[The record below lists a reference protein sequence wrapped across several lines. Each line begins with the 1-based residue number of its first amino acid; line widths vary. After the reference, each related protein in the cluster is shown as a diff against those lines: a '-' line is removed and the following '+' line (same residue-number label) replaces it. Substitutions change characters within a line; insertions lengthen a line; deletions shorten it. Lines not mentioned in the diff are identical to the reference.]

1 MTSILRVL
9 LPAVLVAAAMPAFAI
24 YKCETG
30 TKITYSDTTCVSG
43 QSTDLGNPATRPDN
57 AAQAR
62 RELTQRKA
70 EVKRLEN
77 ARHKQEAQQDKLRK
91 TAVRAEA
98 ARRKKCASLARRKKW
113 ADEDAA
119 AATGKS
125 RENARRKARRANEVY
140 GSECGA

>member
-1 MTSILRVL
+1 MTPILRVL
-9 LPAVLVAAAMPAFAI
+9 LPAALVSAAIPAFAI
-24 YKCETG
+24 YKCEAG
-30 TKITYSDTTCVSG
+30 AKVTYSDSACVSG

-57 AAQAR
+57 TAHAR
-62 RELTQRKA
+62 RELAQQKA

-91 TAVRAEA
+91 AAARTEA
-98 ARRKKCASLARRKKW
+98 ARQKKCASLARRKKW

-119 AATGKS
+119 TATGKS
-125 RENARRKARRANEVY
+125 RESARRKARRANEVY